1 MEDEDNQDVFVDL
14 KNFNCKRCGQF
25 PQDMTIYTCQNTINR
40 KECGFNYC
48 SSCAK
53 NLIKCCNYKCGAGK
67 EKILENHS
75 VSRLLKN
82 AKKLNTCTFCGGN
95 FETEEDLKNHISSC
109 SGAKYACKFCDFCE
123 ADMEKFWQH
132 MINKHKSDVVKALDE
147 NNN

>member
-1 MEDEDNQDVFVDL
+1 MEDEENQDVFVDL
-14 KNFNCKRCGQF
+14 KNFNCKKCGQF
-25 PQDMTIYTCQNTINR
+25 PQDLTIYTCQNIINR

-48 SSCAK
+48 QTCAK
-53 NLIKCCNYKCGAGK
+53 SLIKCCNYKCGATRD
-67 EKILENHS
+67 KIVENYS

-82 AKKLNTCTFCGGN
+82 AKKLNTCTFCGGS
-95 FETEEDLKNHISSC
+95 FATEEDLKSHAISC

>member
-1 MEDEDNQDVFVDL
+1 MEEDDNQDVFVDL
-14 KNFNCKRCGQF
+14 KNFNCKKCGQF
-25 PQDMTIYTCQNTINR
+25 PQELTLYTCQNIINR

-48 SSCAK
+48 QTCAK
-53 NLIKCCNYKCGAGK
+53 SLIKCCNYKCGATK
-67 EKILENHS
+67 DKIVENYS

-95 FETEEDLKNHISSC
+95 FATEEDLKSHAISC

-132 MINKHKSDVVKALDE
+132 MINSHKSDVVKALDE

>member
-1 MEDEDNQDVFVDL
+1 MEDEENQDVFVDL
-14 KNFNCKRCGQF
+14 RNFNCKKCGQF
-25 PQDMTIYTCQNTINR
+25 PQELTLYTCQNIINR

-48 SSCAK
+48 QTCAK
-53 NLIKCCNYKCGAGK
+53 SLIKCCNYKCGATK
-67 EKILENHS
+67 DKIVENYS

-95 FETEEDLKNHISSC
+95 FATEEDLKSHAISC

-123 ADMEKFWQH
+123 ADMKKFWQH
-132 MINKHKSDVVKALDE
+132 MINNHKSDVVKALDE

>member
-1 MEDEDNQDVFVDL
+1 MEEDDNQDVFVDL
-14 KNFNCKRCGQF
+14 KNFNCKKCGQF
-25 PQDMTIYTCQNTINR
+25 PQDLTLYTCQNNINR

-48 SSCAK
+48 SACAK
-53 NLIKCCNYKCGAGK
+53 SLLKCCNYKCGATK
-67 EKILENHS
+67 DKIVENYS

-95 FETEEDLKNHISSC
+95 FASEEDLKSHVTSC

-132 MINKHKSDVVKALDE
+132 MVCEHKNDVVKALDE